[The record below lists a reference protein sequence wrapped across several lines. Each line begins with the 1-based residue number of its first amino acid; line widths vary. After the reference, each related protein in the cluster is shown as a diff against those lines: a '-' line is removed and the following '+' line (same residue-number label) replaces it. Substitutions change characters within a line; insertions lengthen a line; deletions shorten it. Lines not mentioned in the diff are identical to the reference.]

1 MFFCCFNAGK
11 HCRINFQSSI
21 AADCVFEVIF
31 VLIYSCTCQVSL
43 SELCRLPV
51 SNHKLSAHIS
61 VPWTEKKYRKDNK
74 VSPAGLEV
82 DEPKLCFSFTLRG
95 SKELEEREG
104 RVGASSGGLAWR
116 PAEALVLP
124 GSLRAAK
131 TAPAFLQQKAQL
143 LLSLQNQLGN
153 SVLLLL
159 FCHLNVTRREHT
171 QFCAFATPNFT

>member
-104 RVGASSGGLAWR
+104 RVGASSGGLRR
-116 PAEALVLP
+116 PLSCQAARELQKPHQRFCSRKRSCSCLCKI
-124 GSLRAAK
+124 SLA
-131 TAPAFLQQKAQL
+131 
-143 LLSLQNQLGN
+143 
-153 SVLLLL
+153 
-159 FCHLNVTRREHT
+159 T
-171 QFCAFATPNFT
+171 QFYFCFFAT